1 MKKITLTVNGK
12 KRDVEAAPDMPLL
25 WVLRD
30 ILALTGT
37 KYGCGVGVC
46 GACTIHQNGKAVR
59 ACQIDIS
66 EAAGKSFTT
75 IEGLSAS
82 GNHPCQRAWL
92 EEDVSQCGFCQPGM
106 IMTAAAMIKEI
117 RNPTDAE
124 IDREMSNS
132 ICRCGTYG
140 RMRRAIKRAAEEAR
154 NGK

>member
-1 MKKITLTVNGK
+1 MKRITLTVNGK

-30 ILALTGT
+30 ILGLTGT

-46 GACTIHQNGKAVR
+46 GACTIHQSGKAVR
-59 ACQIDIS
+59 SCQIDIS
-66 EAAGKSFTT
+66 EAAGKAFTT
-75 IEGLSAS
+75 IEGLSAN

-106 IMTAAAMIKEI
+106 IMTAAAMLKEVP
-117 RNPTDAE
+117 NPTDAD
-124 IDREMSNS
+124 IDREMSGS
-132 ICRCGTYG
+132 VCRCGTYG
-140 RMRRAIKRAAEEAR
+140 RMRQAIKRAAGEVR